1 MTTPIACDLHDY
13 LEIACLYHY
22 RVRLNLTNGEVL
34 EGKAVDV
41 ETKDKREYLIVDADQ
56 RHEIDVTRLDKL
68 KVLTAEAKFGEV
80 TFKTPPN

>member
-1 MTTPIACDLHDY
+1 MTKHIACDLHDY
-13 LEIACLYHY
+13 LEIACMYHY

-34 EGKAVDV
+34 EGKAVDI

-56 RHEIDVTRLDKL
+56 RHEIDVTRLAKL
-68 KVLTAEAKFGEV
+68 KVLTRHAKFGEV